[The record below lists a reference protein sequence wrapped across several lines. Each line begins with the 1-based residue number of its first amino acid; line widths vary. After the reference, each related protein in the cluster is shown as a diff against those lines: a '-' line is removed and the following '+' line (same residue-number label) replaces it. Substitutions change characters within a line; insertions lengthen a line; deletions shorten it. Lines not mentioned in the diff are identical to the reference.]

1 MVRIG
6 INARTFSV
14 SEPGGEVQSMI
25 KLFSKLIEISSNEF
39 EFIIFGNEKVKS
51 IFPDNEIISNGFFVN
66 SQIFGLIWEQ
76 TMLRLLV
83 KKFDIDILLFPS
95 ANGFFIKSN
104 NVRSI
109 VWIHDMNAFYEWM
122 NPHYRLLTRIRH
134 PSVAKSADVIVTV
147 SNFSKGEIQR
157 LLNIPESKIKVVYN
171 GVDEY
176 FFSNTRKDSC
186 KFDYPEMYILFVGSA
201 IPRKNIERLILA
213 YRRIKD
219 KIDEY
224 LVIIGPKNKRVF
236 GNVNLEDDE
245 KIIIKGFVSKEEL
258 KYTYENASLFVF
270 PSLYEGFGLPP
281 LEAMACGTPV
291 VASNVSSL
299 PEVLGDAAHY
309 VDPYSVDDIATG
321 MLKVLDDNSYRKELI
336 RRGLKQVKRYTW
348 KKAAEDVLDII
359 RDLLLF

>member
-1 MVRIG
+1 MVRVG

-14 SEPGGEVQSMI
+14 SEPGGEVQSTI
-25 KLFSKLIEISSNEF
+25 KLFSKLIEISNNDF
-39 EFIIFGNEKVKS
+39 EFIIFGNEKIKS
-51 IFPDNEIISNGFFVN
+51 IFPNNEVIDEGFFVN
-66 SQIFGLIWEQ
+66 SQAFGLIWEQ

-83 KKFDIDILLFPS
+83 KKFDIDVLLCPS

-104 NVRSI
+104 NVKSV

-122 NPHYRLLTRIRH
+122 NPYYRLLTRIRH

-157 LLNIPESKIKVVYN
+157 LLNIPGLKIKVVYN
-171 GVDEY
+171 GIDEY
-176 FFSNTRKDSC
+176 FLSNTRKINC
-186 KFDYPEMYILFVGSA
+186 KFDYPEKYILFVGSA
-201 IPRKNIERLILA
+201 IPRKNLKRLILA

-245 KIIIKGFVSKEEL
+245 KIIVKGFVSKEEL
-258 KYTYENASLFVF
+258 KYAYENASLFVF

-291 VASNVSSL
+291 VASNTSSL
-299 PEVLGDAAHY
+299 PEVLGNSAHY
-309 VDPYSVDDIATG
+309 VNPYSVESIADG
-321 MLKVLDDNSYRKELI
+321 ILKVLDDDSYRKELV
-336 RRGLKQVKRYTW
+336 RKGLKQVKRYTW
-348 KKAAEDVLDII
+348 KKAAEDVLNII
-359 RDLLLF
+359 KNLL